1 MRSSRLLAALLLS
14 ASASAATAWAEPGF
28 DEKYQRDF
36 NIFNP
41 INQFNP
47 NNPFN
52 PINRYRPENPLNPIN
67 QYNPNTPFTPLDGG
81 AGQWRK

>member
-41 INQFNP
+41 INQYQLANL
-47 NNPFN
+47 
-52 PINRYRPENPLNPIN
+52 LN
-67 QYNPNTPFTPLDGG
+67 TVFGSRAT
-81 AGQWRK
+81 

>member
-14 ASASAATAWAEPGF
+14 ASASVATTWAEPGF

-67 QYNPNTPFTPLDGG
+67 KYNPNTPFAPLDGG
-81 AGQWRK
+81 GGWKR